1 LPLIFIFPLS
11 SFVIFARWLFYKYKK
26 LFSSASEISID
37 PIRTKKLTLCL
48 GTWFRIHAVMN
59 KDFLGGC
66 QWDRL
71 EINEASDWALTTGI
85 AISF

>member
-1 LPLIFIFPLS
+1 M
-11 SFVIFARWLFYKYKK
+11 
-26 LFSSASEISID
+26 
-37 PIRTKKLTLCL
+37 TLCL

-59 KDFLGGC
+59 KDFPDELSG
-66 QWDRL
+66 DRL